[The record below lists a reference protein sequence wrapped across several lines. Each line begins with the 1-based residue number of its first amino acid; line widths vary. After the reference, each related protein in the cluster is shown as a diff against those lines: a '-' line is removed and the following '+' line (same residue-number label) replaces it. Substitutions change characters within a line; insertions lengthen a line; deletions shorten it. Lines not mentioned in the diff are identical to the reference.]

1 MKTTTK
7 RKLIGGSLRVASPVV
22 AAGVPLLMMADKFT
36 LWVKEQSTEV
46 ALTGVGII
54 GAIFVALLAVTKLIQ
69 LAKPALA
76 FLKKVKGPW
85 LVCLVM
91 IGLTY
96 LMAVGAQKL
105 YPLTDDIINICVG
118 SAASVG
124 AGLGMDT
131 AAEFVSPKAK
141 KEDSHADAG

>member
-1 MKTTTK
+1 MKATTK

-91 IGLTY
+91 IGLIY
-96 LMAVGAQKL
+96 LMAIGAQKL
-105 YPLTDDIINICVG
+105 YPLTEDIINICVG

-124 AGLGMDT
+124 AGLAMDT

-141 KEDSHADAG
+141 KEEKDNE

>member
-1 MKTTTK
+1 MKETTK

-22 AAGVPLLMMADKFT
+22 AAGVPLLMMLDMFT
-36 LWVKEQSTEV
+36 LWVREQTTEI
-46 ALTGVGII
+46 ALTGI
-54 GAIFVALLAVTKLIQ
+54 GMICVIFVAVLAISKLIQ
-69 LAKPALA
+69 LLKPAMA

-91 IGLTY
+91 IGLLY
-96 LMAVGAQKL
+96 LMAIGAQKL

-141 KEDSHADAG
+141 KEENHADAG

>member
-1 MKTTTK
+1 MKAATK

-76 FLKKVKGPW
+76 FFKKVKGPW

-91 IGLTY
+91 IGLMY

-105 YPLTDDIINICVG
+105 YPLTEDIINICVG
-118 SAASVG
+118 SAVSVG

-141 KEDSHADAG
+141 KEEKDNE

>member
-1 MKTTTK
+1 MKSTTK

-91 IGLTY
+91 IGLIY
-96 LMAVGAQKL
+96 LMAIGAQKL

-141 KEDSHADAG
+141 KEEDHADAG

>member
-1 MKTTTK
+1 MKATTK

-69 LAKPALA
+69 LAKPALK

-91 IGLTY
+91 IGLMY
-96 LMAVGAQKL
+96 LMAIGAQKL
-105 YPLTDDIINICVG
+105 YPLSDDIINICVG

-141 KEDSHADAG
+141 KEETTNE

>member
-91 IGLTY
+91 IGLLY

-141 KEDSHADAG
+141 KEDTTNG

>member
-1 MKTTTK
+1 MKATTK
-7 RKLIGGSLRVASPVV
+7 RKLIGGSLRVASPIV

-46 ALTGVGII
+46 ALTGIGTI
-54 GAIFVALLAVTKLIQ
+54 GAIFVALLAIGKLIQ
-69 LAKPALA
+69 LLKPAMV

-91 IGLTY
+91 IGLIY

-141 KEDSHADAG
+141 KEATNENAG

>member
-1 MKTTTK
+1 MKSTTK
-7 RKLIGGSLRVASPVV
+7 RKLIGGSLRVTSPVV

-69 LAKPALA
+69 LAKPVLA

-91 IGLTY
+91 IGLLY

-105 YPLTDDIINICVG
+105 YPLTDDIINISVG

-141 KEDSHADAG
+141 KEDKRDG

>member
-1 MKTTTK
+1 MKATTK
-7 RKLIGGSLRVASPVV
+7 RNLIGGSLRVASPVV

-91 IGLTY
+91 IGLMY

-105 YPLTDDIINICVG
+105 YPLTEDIINICVG

-131 AAEFVSPKAK
+131 AAEFVSQKAK

>member
-1 MKTTTK
+1 MKATTK

-91 IGLTY
+91 IGLMY
-96 LMAVGAQKL
+96 LMAIGAQKL
-105 YPLTDDIINICVG
+105 YPLTEDINNICVG

-131 AAEFVSPKAK
+131 AAEFVSPKVK

>member
-1 MKTTTK
+1 MKATTK

-22 AAGVPLLMMADKFT
+22 AAGVPLLMMGDKFT
-36 LWVKEQSTEV
+36 LWVAEQRTEV

-54 GAIFVALLAVTKLIQ
+54 GAIFIGLIAIKKVMQ
-69 LAKPALA
+69 LAKPAMA
-76 FLKKVKGPW
+76 VVKRVKGPW
-85 LVCLVM
+85 LACLVV
-91 IGLTY
+91 IGLIY
-96 LMAVGAQKL
+96 LMAVGAKKL
-105 YPLTDDIINICVG
+105 YPMTDDIINICIG

-141 KEDSHADAG
+141 KEDSHVDAG

>member
-1 MKTTTK
+1 MKATTK

-91 IGLTY
+91 IGLMY
-96 LMAVGAQKL
+96 LMAIGAQKL
-105 YPLTDDIINICVG
+105 YPLTDDIINICVR

-141 KEDSHADAG
+141 KEDSHVDAG

>member
-1 MKTTTK
+1 MKATTK

-36 LWVKEQSTEV
+36 LWVKEQNTEV

-69 LAKPALA
+69 LAKPAMA

-85 LVCLVM
+85 MVCLVM
-91 IGLTY
+91 IGLIY
-96 LMAVGAQKL
+96 LMAVGARKL

-141 KEDSHADAG
+141 KEDTTNE

>member
-1 MKTTTK
+1 MKATTK

-22 AAGVPLLMMADKFT
+22 AAGVPLLMMFDKFT
-36 LWVKEQSTEV
+36 LWIKEQTTEI
-46 ALTGVGII
+46 ALTGI
-54 GAIFVALLAVTKLIQ
+54 GMICVIFVAMLAIGKLIQ
-69 LAKPALA
+69 LLKPALA

-85 LVCLVM
+85 LACLVM
-91 IGLTY
+91 IGLMY

-105 YPLTDDIINICVG
+105 YPLTEDIINICVG

-141 KEDSHADAG
+141 KEEDHVDAG

>member
-1 MKTTTK
+1 MKATTK

-54 GAIFVALLAVTKLIQ
+54 GAIFVGLLAVTKLIQ

-91 IGLTY
+91 IGLMY
-96 LMAVGAQKL
+96 LMAIGAQKL

-118 SAASVG
+118 SASSVG
-124 AGLGMDT
+124 VGLGMDT

-141 KEDSHADAG
+141 KEEKDNE

>member
-1 MKTTTK
+1 MKATTK

-22 AAGVPLLMMADKFT
+22 AAGVPLLMMAEKFT

-85 LVCLVM
+85 LICLVM
-91 IGLTY
+91 IGLMY
-96 LMAVGAQKL
+96 LMAIGAQKL

-131 AAEFVSPKAK
+131 AAEFVSPTAK
-141 KEDSHADAG
+141 KEDKSDG

>member
-1 MKTTTK
+1 MKATTK
-7 RKLIGGSLRVASPVV
+7 RKLIVGSLRVASPVV

-91 IGLTY
+91 IGLMY

>member
-1 MKTTTK
+1 MKAATK
-7 RKLIGGSLRVASPVV
+7 RKLIGGSLRVTSPVV

-91 IGLTY
+91 IGLMY

-105 YPLTDDIINICVG
+105 YPLSDDIINICVG

-141 KEDSHADAG
+141 KEDTTNE

>member
-1 MKTTTK
+1 MKATTK
-7 RKLIGGSLRVASPVV
+7 RKLIGGSLRVTSPVV

-85 LVCLVM
+85 LACLIM
-91 IGLTY
+91 IGLLY

-105 YPLTDDIINICVG
+105 YPLTDDIINICIG

-141 KEDSHADAG
+141 KEDKSDG

>member
-1 MKTTTK
+1 MKATTS

-54 GAIFVALLAVTKLIQ
+54 GAIFVALLAVTKIIQ

-91 IGLTY
+91 IGLMY
-96 LMAVGAQKL
+96 LMAIGAQKL

-141 KEDSHADAG
+141 KEDTTNG